1 MEKNDTRKGLINV
14 DDTKVNVNIEREVS
28 ELIKRGADRASMK
41 ELRHKFGDDKVF
53 DMIQEAYYEKLS
65 SIRKRSIKFT
75 KLIEKKYGM
84 LGYPLHVI
92 LNKALKYKKKYSLS
106 DEEFELFRQY
116 YQKSM
121 NMRNNTNK
129 LNVLVPNTN
138 MAKVFGDDP
147 YTNNKIHT
155 SDGDHKIIK
164 SILEL
169 YEENRFL
176 WQQITLQSI
185 IYQGDLNNDKYE
197 VSFNSNKMINFSSPT
212 HPVVAALFLPKISN
226 FDEYFLFTN
235 LAYILKCKYLGE
247 PLTTYHSYLMLYN
260 LVTDPTDVVCNSDS
274 PLRDILHRAILQV
287 ALWKN
292 VLKLREGNVY
302 DTNNSFVASDFMAN
316 IDGCKLSMYDA
327 PDLLMI
333 GDENV
338 IIRRLLNAVAFRCAT
353 VISTPTIIPLFNNGS
368 ANTTMQVNTL
378 NIPFNL
384 TQINKVPMIYIRL
397 PPKIIQ
403 SSTQAKT
410 LNIQDSL
417 TTIQTIMSNGRLES
431 RSLSITASEQLLIIS
446 IPRRTYRPA
455 GNSIY
460 NLPQVF
466 NFAHMPHHAIG
477 LEILNDTPV
486 ATNKY
491 LTLSNTANTAN
502 DNKFS
507 DKLFLKSAVVLKQK
521 KDNRDNKFIYGTKTY
536 IINYHTQNKEIK
548 VYNPISDIQK
558 VDTTTN
564 QVSMIP
570 LRYLTSTFCN
580 QIVRNSTGTLP
591 RAVAPNAPGVF
602 TSKFVTSL
610 EEEDKIHD
618 FLQRQTI
625 LIYTNELKPN
635 SNVQQIPAPAPAG
648 AGGAGA
654 HQPPAIN
661 ANSPNS
667 HFIQHHYYNIV
678 HPMTNQNKVKIY
690 LFFKYIRNL
699 CEDADA
705 AAAAA
710 AVAPGAGVNVQ
721 DAAIRGI
728 ITNNVTDNNLR
739 NTIITILEQFFQ
751 RPPPVVFDRILL
763 ARLIGLNDQTL
774 LASIL
779 YNIIDQNI
787 TNVPANLFEDILQN
801 KLHYIN
807 NPITPASQTAGLLNV
822 AAAPPAVRAGL
833 PPGANH
839 VPTHYYNFNSPQV
852 GNQAF
857 ILFNGGEPLREG
869 NEGNQQLNDIKQFT
883 VSKYV
888 GDITYLS
895 NNTTYMIEDPNANA
909 TGAAAAGAAGATAE
923 VIGILKTDI
932 GLVPAHF

>member
-14 DDTKVNVNIEREVS
+14 DDTKVNIEREVS

-53 DMIQEAYYEKLS
+53 DMIQEAYFEKLS

-92 LNKALKYKKKYSLS
+92 LNKALKYKKKYNLS

-197 VSFNSNKMINFSSPT
+197 VSFNSNKMINFSAPT

-403 SSTQAKT
+403 SSTPAKT

-466 NFAHMPHHAIG
+466 NFAAMPHHAIG

-558 VDTTTN
+558 VDIATN
-564 QVSMIP
+564 QVSMVP

-580 QIVRNSTGTLP
+580 QIVRNSTSNLP
-591 RAVAPNAPGVF
+591 AGNPTGAAGPF

-635 SNVQQIPAPAPAG
+635 SNVQQITAPAG
-648 AGGAGA
+648 GGGGGAGA
-654 HQPPAIN
+654 PPAITP
-661 ANSPNS
+661 NSPNS
-667 HFIQHHYYNIV
+667 HCIQHHYYNIV
-678 HPMTNQNKVKIY
+678 YPKNNQNRIKIY
-690 LFFKYIRNL
+690 LFFMYLKNL
-699 CEDADA
+699 CTNVRADAAVTA

-710 AVAPGAGVNVQ
+710 AGAAAGAAANL
-721 DAAIRGI
+721 DIAIRAAIAL
-728 ITNNVTDNNLR
+728 NETDNNRRTL
-739 NTIITILEQFFQ
+739 IISILEQFIGG
-751 RPPPVVFDRILL
+751 PVGVQ
-763 ARLIGLNDQTL
+763 LNDNNLQVLTRLDNQTIFGSHL
-774 LASIL
+774 NAIIL
-779 YNIIDQNI
+779 QNI
-787 TNVPANLFEDILQN
+787 TNIPNDLLENILQN

-807 NPITPASQTAGLLNV
+807 NPITQESIRAVGLLGGV
-822 AAAPPAVRAGL
+822 GP
-833 PPGANH
+833 
-839 VPTHYYNFNSPQV
+839 HYYCNFSTPQI
-852 GNQAF
+852 GRIPL
-857 ILFNGGEPLREG
+857 ILFDGGEPLREG
-869 NEGNQQLNDIKQFT
+869 NEGNQQLSNLEQFT

-895 NNTTYMIEDPNANA
+895 NNTTYMIEDPNANG
-909 TGAAAAGAAGATAE
+909 TAAPPAGAASAQ

>member
-53 DMIQEAYYEKLS
+53 DMIQEAYFEKLS

-502 DNKFS
+502 DKKFS

-558 VDTTTN
+558 VDTVTN

-591 RAVAPNAPGVF
+591 PGRVQNGPAVFP
-602 TSKFVTSL
+602 SKFVTSL

-635 SNVQQIPAPAPAG
+635 SDVQQLQPPVGG
-648 AGGAGA
+648 AGGGA
-654 HQPPAIN
+654 PQPPAIN

-678 HPMTNQNKVKIY
+678 HPMTNKNQVKIF
-690 LFFKYIRNL
+690 LFFYYLKKL
-699 CEDADA
+699 CVSALA
-705 AAAAA
+705 AAAI
-710 AVAPGAGVNVQ
+710 PGANV
-721 DAAIRGI
+721 DAIIRNF

-739 NTIITILEQFFQ
+739 NTIITILEQFVGGG
-751 RPPPVVFDRILL
+751 PVLFDRANLTPITIINDL
-763 ARLIGLNDQTL
+763 GLPTNR
-774 LASIL
+774 L
-779 YNIIDQNI
+779 YNLIIQNI
-787 TNVPANLFEDILQN
+787 TNVPINLFEDILQT

-807 NPITPASQTAGLLNV
+807 NRTINV
-822 AAAPPAVRAGL
+822 PGAAPVG
-833 PPGANH
+833 
-839 VPTHYYNFNSPQV
+839 PTHYYNFNNPRTGV
-852 GNQAF
+852 QAV
-857 ILFNGGEPLREG
+857 IQLIGGEPLREG
-869 NEGNQQLNDIKQFT
+869 NEGNQQLNNLEQFT

-895 NNTTYMIEDPNANA
+895 NNTTYMIEDPNA
-909 TGAAAAGAAGATAE
+909 TGTAAGAAGAAGATAE

>member
-53 DMIQEAYYEKLS
+53 DMIQEAYFEKLS

-147 YTNNKIHT
+147 YTNNKIYT

-502 DNKFS
+502 DKKFS

-558 VDTTTN
+558 VDTVTN

-591 RAVAPNAPGVF
+591 NVPGVLP
-602 TSKFVTSL
+602 SKFVTSL

-635 SNVQQIPAPAPAG
+635 SDVQQLQPPVGG
-648 AGGAGA
+648 AGGGA
-654 HQPPAIN
+654 PQPPAIN

-678 HPMTNQNKVKIY
+678 HPMTNKNQVKIF
-690 LFFKYIRNL
+690 LFFYYLKKL
-699 CEDADA
+699 CVSALA
-705 AAAAA
+705 AAAI
-710 AVAPGAGVNVQ
+710 PGANV
-721 DAAIRGI
+721 DAIIRNY

-739 NTIITILEQFFQ
+739 NTIITILEQFVGGG
-751 RPPPVVFDRILL
+751 PVLFDRANLTPITIINDL
-763 ARLIGLNDQTL
+763 GLPTNR
-774 LASIL
+774 L
-779 YNIIDQNI
+779 YNLIIQNI
-787 TNVPANLFEDILQN
+787 TNVPINLFEDILQT

-807 NPITPASQTAGLLNV
+807 NRTINV
-822 AAAPPAVRAGL
+822 PGAAPV
-833 PPGANH
+833 
-839 VPTHYYNFNSPQV
+839 VPTHYYNFNNPRTGV
-852 GNQAF
+852 QAV
-857 ILFNGGEPLREG
+857 IQLIGGEPLREG
-869 NEGNQQLNDIKQFT
+869 NEGNQQLNNLEQFT

-895 NNTTYMIEDPNANA
+895 NNTTYMIEDPNA
-909 TGAAAAGAAGATAE
+909 TGTAAGAAGAAGATAE

>member
-53 DMIQEAYYEKLS
+53 DMIQEAYFEKLS

-417 TTIQTIMSNGRLES
+417 TTIQTIMANGRLES

-491 LTLSNTANTAN
+491 LTLSNTAN

-591 RAVAPNAPGVF
+591 VAVAPNAPGVF
-602 TSKFVTSL
+602 PSKFVTSL

-635 SNVQQIPAPAPAG
+635 SNVQQIPAPAAGDGAPAP
-648 AGGAGA
+648 
-654 HQPPAIN
+654 QPPAIN

-678 HPMTNQNKVKIY
+678 HPMTNKNQVKIF
-690 LFFKYIRNL
+690 LFFNYLKQL
-699 CEDADA
+699 CVSAL
-705 AAAAA
+705 
-710 AVAPGAGVNVQ
+710 
-721 DAAIRGI
+721 AAIGPGPNVDAPIRAYIGNYV
-728 ITNNVTDNNLR
+728 TNNNLR
-739 NTIITILEQFFQ
+739 NTIINILEQYVGGVI
-751 RPPPVVFDRILL
+751 PVTFSQGNLGLL
-763 ARLIGLNDQTL
+763 GAITDSTLLNDP
-774 LASIL
+774 I
-779 YNIIDQNI
+779 YNLIIQNI
-787 TNVPANLFEDILQN
+787 TNVPINLFEDILQT

-807 NPITPASQTAGLLNV
+807 NRTITV
-822 AAAPPAVRAGL
+822 
-833 PPGANH
+833 PGAQA
-839 VPTHYYNFNSPQV
+839 VAPTHYYNFNNINNTRT
-852 GNQAF
+852 GIHAI
-857 ILFNGGEPLREG
+857 ILLNGGEPLREG
-869 NEGNQQLNDIKQFT
+869 NEGNQQLNEIKQFT
-883 VSKYV
+883 ISKYV
-888 GDITYLS
+888 GDISYIS

>member
-417 TTIQTIMSNGRLES
+417 TTIQTIMANGRLES

-558 VDTTTN
+558 VDIATN

-580 QIVRNSTGTLP
+580 QIVRNSTGTIP
-591 RAVAPNAPGVF
+591 GAVVPGVF

-654 HQPPAIN
+654 PQPPAIN

-678 HPMTNQNKVKIY
+678 HPTTNKNQAKIF
-690 LFFKYIRNL
+690 LFFYYLKRLCGMGLRAIAAAVDVNRAIRTYIRN
-699 CEDADA
+699 
-705 AAAAA
+705 
-710 AVAPGAGVNVQ
+710 NV
-721 DAAIRGI
+721 
-728 ITNNVTDNNLR
+728 TNNNLY
-739 NTIITILEQFFQ
+739 NTIITILEQF
-751 RPPPVVFDRILL
+751 VGGGGVFDRANLTPILG
-763 ARLIGLNDQTL
+763 INDQGL
-774 LASIL
+774 VGSPI
-779 YNIIDQNI
+779 YNLIIQNI
-787 TNVPANLFEDILQN
+787 QNIPINLFEEILQT

-807 NPITPASQTAGLLNV
+807 NRTINV
-822 AAAPPAVRAGL
+822 
-833 PPGANH
+833 PGVVPVVP
-839 VPTHYYNFNSPQV
+839 VPTNYYNFNNPRT
-852 GNQAF
+852 GNQAV
-857 ILFNGGEPLREG
+857 IQLIGGEPLREG
-869 NEGNQQLNDIKQFT
+869 NEGNQQLNNLEQFT

-895 NNTTYMIEDPNANA
+895 NNTTYMIEDPNA
-909 TGAAAAGAAGATAE
+909 TGTAAGAAGATAE

>member
-53 DMIQEAYYEKLS
+53 DMIQEAYFEKLS

-147 YTNNKIHT
+147 YTNNKIYT

-558 VDTTTN
+558 VDTVTN

-591 RAVAPNAPGVF
+591 PGRVQNGPAVFP
-602 TSKFVTSL
+602 SKFVTSL

-635 SNVQQIPAPAPAG
+635 SDVQQLQPPVGG
-648 AGGAGA
+648 AGGGA
-654 HQPPAIN
+654 PQPPAIN

-678 HPMTNQNKVKIY
+678 HPMTNKNQVKIF
-690 LFFKYIRNL
+690 LFFYYLKKL
-699 CEDADA
+699 CVSALA
-705 AAAAA
+705 AAAI
-710 AVAPGAGVNVQ
+710 PGANV
-721 DAAIRGI
+721 DAIIRNF

-739 NTIITILEQFFQ
+739 NTIITILEQFVGGG
-751 RPPPVVFDRILL
+751 PVLFDRANLTPITIINDL
-763 ARLIGLNDQTL
+763 GLPTNR
-774 LASIL
+774 L
-779 YNIIDQNI
+779 YNLIIQNI
-787 TNVPANLFEDILQN
+787 TNVPINLFEDILQT

-807 NPITPASQTAGLLNV
+807 NRTINV
-822 AAAPPAVRAGL
+822 PGAAPVG
-833 PPGANH
+833 
-839 VPTHYYNFNSPQV
+839 PTHYYNFNNPRTGV
-852 GNQAF
+852 QAV
-857 ILFNGGEPLREG
+857 IQLIGGEPLREG
-869 NEGNQQLNDIKQFT
+869 NEGNQQLNNLEQFT

-895 NNTTYMIEDPNANA
+895 NNTTYMIEDPNA
-909 TGAAAAGAAGATAE
+909 TGTAAGAAGAAGATAE
-923 VIGILKTDI
+923 VIGILNTDI
-932 GLVPAHF
+932 GLLPAHY